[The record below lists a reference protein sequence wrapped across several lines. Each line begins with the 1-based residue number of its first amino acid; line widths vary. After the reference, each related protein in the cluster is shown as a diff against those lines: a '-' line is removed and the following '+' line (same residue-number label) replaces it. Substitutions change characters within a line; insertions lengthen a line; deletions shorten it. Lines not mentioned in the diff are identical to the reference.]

1 MRQLTESC
9 LEIIKKRPDHSHKG
23 TFGKTLLIGGNAQ
36 YGGAIM
42 MSAEACVNAGAG
54 LTTIACDSTNKTA
67 LHARMPEVMIID
79 WNDEKALTSVFS
91 QADVLLIGP
100 GLGTDKHGANLLEW
114 VLQHQKESQWLIIDG
129 SAITLMANNRYK
141 LSFPKQTIFTPH
153 EMEWQRLS
161 GLAIK
166 DQKESFNQKVQ
177 EVMQAIIVLKSSQTE
192 IYTNEGGFRNI
203 SGNPGMATGGMGD
216 TLAGIIT
223 AFMAQFDKN
232 VATIN
237 AAVYLHSFVGNELA
251 KENYIVLP
259 TKISEAL
266 PYWMKHFEN

>member
-1 MRQLTESC
+1 IDTSVEFRRVLFRS
-9 LEIIKKRPDHSHKG
+9 
-23 TFGKTLLIGGNAQ
+23 
-36 YGGAIM
+36 
-42 MSAEACVNAGAG
+42 
-54 LTTIACDSTNKTA
+54 
-67 LHARMPEVMIID
+67 IID
-79 WNDEKALTSVFS
+79 WNDVKALTSVFS

-166 DQKESFNQKVQ
+166 DQKETFNQKVQ

-192 IYTNEGGFRNI
+192 IYTN
-203 SGNPGMATGGMGD
+203 
-216 TLAGIIT
+216 
-223 AFMAQFDKN
+223 
-232 VATIN
+232 
-237 AAVYLHSFVGNELA
+237 
-251 KENYIVLP
+251 
-259 TKISEAL
+259 
-266 PYWMKHFEN
+266 